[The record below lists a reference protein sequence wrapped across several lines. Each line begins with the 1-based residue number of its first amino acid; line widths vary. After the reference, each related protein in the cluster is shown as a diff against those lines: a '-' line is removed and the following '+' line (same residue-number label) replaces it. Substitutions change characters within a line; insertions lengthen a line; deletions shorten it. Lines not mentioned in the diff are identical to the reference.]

1 MLMSFPILLVAIA
14 TAGLCIASDD
24 VACESDEFT
33 TAVASY
39 HPSGAS
45 VFRSVNEL
53 EKSDTVNL

>member
-1 MLMSFPILLVAIA
+1 MSFPILLVAIA

-39 HPSGAS
+39 HPPGAS

-53 EKSDTVNL
+53 

>member
-39 HPSGAS
+39 HPPGAS

-53 EKSDTVNL
+53 